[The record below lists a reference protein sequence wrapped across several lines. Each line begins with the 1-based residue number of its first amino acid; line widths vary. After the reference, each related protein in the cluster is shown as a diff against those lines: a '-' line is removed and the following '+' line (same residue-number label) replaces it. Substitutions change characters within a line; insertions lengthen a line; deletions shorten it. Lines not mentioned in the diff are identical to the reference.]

1 MENISEIKNL
11 SELNNNLS
19 EIEIVTEINEK

>member
-11 SELNNNLS
+11 SELNKNLS
-19 EIEIVTEINEK
+19 DIEIVTEINEK

>member
-11 SELNNNLS
+11 SELNKNLS